1 MIFFPVLQE
10 IKVTFILI
18 FSIICCS
25 PRGSGLLAQKTLRL
39 SVLPVFAGRTNLK
52 VLRIGYPPTFGR
64 HMSTCISCGRA
75 PTCPILPCYLG
86 IHSNG
91 DAPPIGLQKRAI
103 QFSNSTGNYGM
114 PVGKTGVFFLESS
127 IGSRAK
133 ALPTEGSLRRGAA
146 TVFEVGEVVKLSLQ
160 GLLGSSKSTRRWGR
174 LMWLS

>member
-1 MIFFPVLQE
+1 MIFFPVLQD

-39 SVLPVFAGRTNLK
+39 SVLPVFTGRTNLK

-64 HMSTCISCGRA
+64 RMSTCISCGRA
-75 PTCPILPCYLG
+75 PTCPILPCYRG

-91 DAPPIGLQKRAI
+91 DAPPIGLPKRAI

-114 PVGKTGVFFLESS
+114 PVGKTGVFFL
-127 IGSRAK
+127 SRVLDRVRKRFQPKGLYA
-133 ALPTEGSLRRGAA
+133 
-146 TVFEVGEVVKLSLQ
+146 EVWQ
-160 GLLGSSKSTRRWGR
+160 
-174 LMWLS
+174 WLSRLAKW